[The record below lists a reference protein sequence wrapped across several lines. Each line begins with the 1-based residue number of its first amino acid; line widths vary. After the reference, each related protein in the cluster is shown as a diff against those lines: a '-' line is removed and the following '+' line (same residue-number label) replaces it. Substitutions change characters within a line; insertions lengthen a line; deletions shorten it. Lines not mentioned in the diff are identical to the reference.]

1 MFLVALTG
9 GIAAGKSEVAKR
21 LVALGAIEIDAD
33 LIARE
38 VVAPGTEGLSK
49 TVEHFGTNLILSDG
63 SLDRKALGNI
73 VFQDAQKRAQL
84 EAILHPLIKART
96 KELLSQANREIIIY
110 SVPLLLEAKVD
121 HDFDLIVTVEAG
133 ESIQKMRLI
142 ESRGMSEA
150 DASARLAS
158 QVSSDARKQ
167 AADVVID
174 SSGSIDSLQQQVEKL
189 WTIILERKK
198 QKEIELATD

>member
-38 VVAPGTEGLSK
+38 VVASGTEGLAK
-49 TVEHFGTNLILSDG
+49 TVEHFGAELILSDG
-63 SLDRKALGNI
+63 SLDRKALGNL
-73 VFQDAQKRAQL
+73 VFKDPQKRLQL
-84 EAILHPLIKART
+84 ESILHPLIKART
-96 KELLSQANREIIIY
+96 KELLSQANSEIVIY

-150 DASARLAS
+150 EASARIAS
-158 QVSSDARKQ
+158 QVSSDSRKQ
-167 AADVVID
+167 AADIVID